1 MGTGVETQGHVLIV
15 DDDPLT
21 RESLA
26 HLLEAAGYR
35 PACAANGL
43 DALDYLR
50 RHPHPN
56 LILVDL
62 MMPKMNGWVFRMQQQ
77 MDPNLAGIP
86 TVIVSGKADA
96 ASAAQ
101 YLEAAG
107 YMDKPLDAERLF
119 NLLHQ
124 YCGYGEAAKR
134 AA

>member
-1 MGTGVETQGHVLIV
+1 MGTRAESHGRVLIV

-26 HLLEAAGYR
+26 HLLDAAGYQA
-35 PACAANGL
+35 ACASDGL

-50 RHPHPN
+50 HHPRPN

-77 MDPNLAGIP
+77 MDPNLASIP
-86 TVIVSGKADA
+86 TVIVSGKAEAECA
-96 ASAAQ
+96 AR

-107 YMDKPLDAERLF
+107 YIEKPMDPERLF
-119 NLLHQ
+119 RFLHQ
-124 YCGYGEAAKR
+124 YCREKNPGSQPA
-134 AA
+134 